1 MKSDLIITR
10 FKTETVIGTKESSD
24 TKTFFGSKMV
34 DIEDV
39 ILIDNSNIQYSEI
52 YTTGN
57 TENNGYQY
65 YDDIDYKE
73 SIYLIDLS
81 DVKYNNHTMSLVSQ
95 SSIDL
100 KSNTQWKL
108 NINWKN
114 ILNDYIFYQL
124 KNRRTFKCIKY
135 TDVLS
140 ENINLYI
147 NNYVSDNLL
156 NRYQFSQLNFYVK
169 YFDLE
174 NGDEFTDPN
183 LSFNPIFTADVRN
196 SENLIANVNT
206 TVLDSTLTVNY
217 KQTQSSENKKFNY
230 YFDLIFTKV

>member
-10 FKTETVIGTKESSD
+10 FKTETVIGTKESND

-39 ILIDNSNIQYSEI
+39 ITVDNSKIQYSEV

-65 YDDIDYKE
+65 YDDVDNKE
-73 SIYLIDLS
+73 NIYLIDLS
-81 DVKYNNHTMSLVSQ
+81 DVKYNNHSMSLLSQ
-95 SSIDL
+95 STVDL

-108 NINWKN
+108 SINWKN

-140 ENINLYI
+140 ENINLFI
-147 NNYVSDNLL
+147 NNYISDNLL
-156 NRYQFSQLNFYVK
+156 NRYQFSQLNFYVQ

-174 NGDEFTDPN
+174 DGDEFTDPN
-183 LSFNPIFTADVRN
+183 LSFNPIFTADVRR
-196 SENLIANVNT
+196 SENLIANVNA

-230 YFDLIFTKV
+230 YFDMIFTKV